1 MMMLVS
7 IRRIFSILLFIGV
20 LFKCYGQ
27 QNQYKIANNAI
38 FRDLSIAKSEYIRIY
53 CSNPDLSKILPIEA
67 YPYKTFPQNIIFSK
81 GYLYIFLTSSG
92 IVYQSNKYDSKD
104 DHIYFSRLDSTTL
117 FKYNINCYNFV
128 YKDSIFNIG
137 GYGFWRWN
145 GHLRVYNYKFK
156 EWDIIPLN
164 KELPIENDDKIPSIW
179 FSPKSNKFISL
190 FYIYGND
197 GIENEKGI
205 NKQTIDSVVELNL
218 STKKWTTIGSLH
230 PTLKHVLLKSN
241 KITDL
246 DSGILINNEGEI
258 AYLNF
263 VDNTVR
269 KTVNK
274 KYTFFFN
281 SKIGYYPVIWYRNNF
296 VFFSK
301 NFDDSNIDS
310 IKINLADFT
319 ETLSPIYIRQPYIT
333 FNYIYLMIGIIIF
346 IALILFL
353 SKYFHKKPFGNKYI
367 SNNNIKNSNETE
379 VFTLIEKLLISNII
393 NNQIELGKKT
403 SVYEVNKILGISN
416 KSIDVQ
422 KRKRS
427 DTISSINEKFVLIV
441 NINEYKLIKRAR
453 TDFDKRIYDFYIS
466 EEDIRVIENYIH

>member
-1 MMMLVS
+1 MLVS

-38 FRDLSIAKSEYIRIY
+38 FRDLSSAKSEYIRIY
-53 CSNPDLSKILPIEA
+53 CSNPDLSKILPIEV
-67 YPYKTFPQNIIFSK
+67 YPFKTFPQNIIFSK

-117 FKYNINCYNFV
+117 FKYNINCYNFI

-197 GIENEKGI
+197 GIKNEKGI

-230 PTLKHVLLKSN
+230 PSLKHVLLKSN
-241 KITDL
+241 KIADL

-274 KYTFFFN
+274 KYTFFFS

-319 ETLSPIYIRQPYIT
+319 ETHSPIYIRQPYIT

-403 SVYEVNKILGISN
+403 SVYEVNKLLGISN

-427 DTISSINEKFVLIV
+427 DTISSINEKFALIV

-466 EEDIRVIENYIH
+466 EEDIRIIENYIH